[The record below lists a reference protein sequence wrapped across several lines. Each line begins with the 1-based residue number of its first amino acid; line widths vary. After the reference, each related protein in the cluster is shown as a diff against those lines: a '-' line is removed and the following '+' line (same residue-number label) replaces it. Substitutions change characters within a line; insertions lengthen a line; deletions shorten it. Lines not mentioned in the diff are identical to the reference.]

1 MCNGKLLICGQSH
14 WEQAPAGVSSHRSL
28 YLDVKI
34 RPGQCLVA
42 SAATAASAAVIA
54 IAAAG
59 AVIATAVVIAAAA
72 PDDDQQNDDTAA
84 IAAAKVVIAHIW
96 TSYEMLTGTPVSIHS
111 MRPLLPGEEVFS
123 FFYRRTPGTPVRAAS
138 HSEEVNTPWPIS

>member
-1 MCNGKLLICGQSH
+1 MCRRRLCVPFGPFSAVLAAGSGITAAAIVAVAIAITA
-14 WEQAPAGVSSHRSL
+14 APA
-28 YLDVKI
+28 
-34 RPGQCLVA
+34 
-42 SAATAASAAVIA
+42 AAVIA
-54 IAAAG
+54 APAA
-59 AVIATAVVIAAAA
+59 VAAAA
-72 PDDDQQNDDTAA
+72 PDDDQQNDDPAA

-96 TSYEMLTGTPVSIHS
+96 TSYEMWTGTPVSIHS

>member
-1 MCNGKLLICGQSH
+1 MCRRRLCVPFGPFSAVLAAGSGITAAAIVAAAAVVAVAIAITA
-14 WEQAPAGVSSHRSL
+14 APA
-28 YLDVKI
+28 
-34 RPGQCLVA
+34 
-42 SAATAASAAVIA
+42 AAVIA
-54 IAAAG
+54 APAA
-59 AVIATAVVIAAAA
+59 VAAAA
-72 PDDDQQNDDTAA
+72 PDDDQQNDDPAA

-123 FFYRRTPGTPVRAAS
+123 FFYRRTPGTPIRAAS